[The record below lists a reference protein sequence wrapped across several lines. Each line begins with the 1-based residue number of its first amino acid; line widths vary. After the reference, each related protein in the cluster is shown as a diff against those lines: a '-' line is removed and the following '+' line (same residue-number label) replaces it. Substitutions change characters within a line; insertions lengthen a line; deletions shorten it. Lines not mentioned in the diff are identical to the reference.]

1 MESWDRFDIF
11 KELCKVADEGN
22 KERVKLMLEM
32 MADCFAES
40 QSNGFEDRGSRM
52 ISKTM

>member
-11 KELCKVADEGN
+11 KELCKADDEEN

-32 MADCFAES
+32 LADYFGVEM
-40 QSNGFEDRGSRM
+40 N
-52 ISKTM
+52 IK